1 MLSYAHCAKGALSCQ
16 LFHETPKALRL
27 QMGSTVSSAP
37 APCVSSNQI
46 APEWVTTSFIAAY
59 SLLAIG
65 PVKKWGLNVAITF
78 FALLNPRAGSAAVSS
93 TIISIFRPMTSLPTA
108 SNASFSPLT

>member
-27 QMGSTVSSAP
+27 QIGKTVSSAP

-65 PVKKWGLNVAITF
+65 PVKIADETVHLRHVLNDGDADRFASGLRT
-78 FALLNPRAGSAAVSS
+78 PQEYGRRANRENS
-93 TIISIFRPMTSLPTA
+93 TS
-108 SNASFSPLT
+108 SNADILK